1 MKKIFPLV
9 GMLVLILSNICFG
22 AEPPKGTLTRERLS
36 MGYIPIGAS
45 PQMVTQVYG
54 QPDRVDD
61 RNGMTYYYGKTLT
74 FSFLGVGAASLY
86 DITTTADNG
95 IKTSDG
101 VGVGMLVS
109 KLYDVYGTPNYIRKD
124 KDATRYW
131 YYWEK
136 SGYTYFTFTAKSGK
150 IVEISLH
157 LAD

>member
-1 MKKIFPLV
+1 MDSLRQGKSPS
-9 GMLVLILSNICFG
+9 SNLGYDHFRAQAQGNG
-22 AEPPKGTLTRERLS
+22 ARRL
-36 MGYIPIGAS
+36 
-45 PQMVTQVYG
+45 
-54 QPDRVDD
+54 
-61 RNGMTYYYGKTLT
+61 
-74 FSFLGVGAASLY
+74 
-86 DITTTADNG
+86 TTTADNG